1 MTNRIISFLILC
13 LFVWL
18 IWSNSG
24 KKPNLPKTED
34 FISTVQEINPS
45 DSLTKSIIGIQ
56 PYMVLEDYLTKE
68 QFKDKIG
75 KYILRAREEGLIKDN
90 TILLFP
96 EYLGTWLVIA
106 GEKRSLAKEETLE
119 KALRKMVLSN
129 FFKFT
134 WNWLRTGKEKDK
146 AAAAIF
152 RMKSQSMAKSYF
164 YTFSKLAKE
173 SNTYIAAGSIIL
185 PEPSVQDGN
194 LKVNV
199 SGPLYNAS
207 FIFGPDGK
215 IIGGPILKAFPIESE
230 LPFVNAGKVSE
241 IPVFDLPFAKTSLLI
256 CADSWFPEAYQS
268 IDSKGA
274 EILLVPSYC
283 TGNGTMAKSWQGYSG
298 QAAPKETN
306 LGDINSITEAQAWEK
321 YALPGQLSKTNI
333 QIGMNVFL
341 RGALWD
347 LGADGQPLV
356 YFQGNLIPVSHA
368 EKAGIWSLN
377 F

>member
-1 MTNRIISFLILC
+1 MTNRVISFLILC

-34 FISTVQEINPS
+34 FISIVQEINPS
-45 DSLTKSIIGIQ
+45 DSLKKSIIGIQ

-68 QFKDKIG
+68 QFKDKIE
-75 KYILRAREEGLIKDN
+75 KYILRARNDGFIKDN

-106 GEKRSLAKEETLE
+106 GEKRSLAEEETLE

-129 FFKFT
+129 FFKFS
-134 WNWLRTGKEKDK
+134 WNWMKSGKEKDK

-164 YTFSKLAKE
+164 YTFSQLAKE
-173 SNTYIAAGSIIL
+173 SKTYIAAGSIIL

-194 LKVNV
+194 LTVNV

-215 IIGGPILKAFPIESE
+215 IIGEPSLKAFPIEFE
-230 LPFVNAGKVSE
+230 LPFVSAGKVSE

-268 IDSKGA
+268 INSKGA
-274 EILLVPSYC
+274 EILLVPSFC
-283 TGNGTMAKSWQGYSG
+283 TGNGTMAKTWQGYSG
-298 QAAPKETN
+298 QAAPSETN
-306 LGDINSITEAQAWEK
+306 LGDINSITEGQAWEK
-321 YALPGQLSKTNI
+321 YALPGQLNKTNI
-333 QIGMNVFL
+333 QVGMNVFL
-341 RGALWD
+341 RGELWD
-347 LGADGQPLV
+347 LGSDGQPLV
-356 YFQGNLIPVSHA
+356 YFQGSLIPVSHA